1 MRNIYSRRRYES
13 VEDGDTYDVSEVINY
28 VLERMEDAFPCGDGY
43 YDYDYDPIFYGLER
57 GCAITGSK

>member
-28 VLERMEDAFPCGDGY
+28 VLERMEDAFPGGDG
-43 YDYDYDPIFYGLER
+43 
-57 GCAITGSK
+57 